1 MELEWAK
8 ASEGWFSLDSVD
20 VSDVN
25 AYGVYVIWRGRRRVN
40 PIVMYV
46 GRGNIRRE
54 IELRRTDRLFCLAND
69 LKVSWATVDRPLID
83 SAAAYLHR
91 RLRPLWGSSV
101 PFVFPQYVNHPLTD

>member
-69 LKVSWATVDRPLID
+69 LKVSWAAVDRPL
-83 SAAAYLHR
+83 R
-91 RLRPLWGSSV
+91 RICTAGCGRSGVAPCRSC
-101 PFVFPQYVNHPLTD
+101 FRNT